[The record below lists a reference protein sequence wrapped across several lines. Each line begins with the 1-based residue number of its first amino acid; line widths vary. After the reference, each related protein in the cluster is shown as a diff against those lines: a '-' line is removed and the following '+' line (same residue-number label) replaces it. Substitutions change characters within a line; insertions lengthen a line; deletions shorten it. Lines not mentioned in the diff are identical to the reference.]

1 MQGLKQGK
9 WVIHLE
15 TLRGEPGF
23 EEEGLFV
30 DGKKEGLWRRY
41 SLMGD
46 LIGIE
51 QYKWGYRDGKQ
62 SYYTPMGALLRE
74 EGWRSVNPENPY
86 DTLEV
91 PDLDNPLLTKTKV
104 VKLEVSELRHGNW
117 TQYDPVTGRIVKQ
130 ERYINGEKIVSS
142 GPGGGVARK
151 PAGGDMMQKSDMM
164 QKNAT
169 ASANP
174 NEKTTKPAQVLEF
187 EKKMN
192 GKKKMS
198 VRTGSTF

>member
-1 MQGLKQGK
+1 MISVNNDTINKVDMQGLKQGK

-23 EEEGLFV
+23 EEEGIFV
-30 DGKKEGLWRRY
+30 DGKKEGIWRRF

-51 QYKWGYRDGKQ
+51 QYKWGFRDGKQ

-91 PDLDNPLLTKTKV
+91 PDLDNPLVTKTKV

-117 TQYDPVTGRIVKQ
+117 IQYDPITGRIVKQ
-130 ERYINGEKIVSS
+130 ERYVNGDKIVSS
-142 GPGGGVARK
+142 APGGSAVRNTSGGMI
-151 PAGGDMMQKSDMM
+151 AGKG
-164 QKNAT
+164 T
-169 ASANP
+169 
-174 NEKTTKPAQVLEF
+174 
-187 EKKMN
+187 
-192 GKKKMS
+192 
-198 VRTGSTF
+198 